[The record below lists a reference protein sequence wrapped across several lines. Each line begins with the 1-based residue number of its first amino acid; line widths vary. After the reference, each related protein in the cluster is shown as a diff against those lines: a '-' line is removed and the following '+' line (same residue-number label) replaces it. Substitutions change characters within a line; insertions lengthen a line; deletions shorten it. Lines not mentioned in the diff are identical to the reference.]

1 MHVDLSQED
10 VEMIVDSL
18 NVMADNIRKQQ
29 EEPTEYQPYMIDEV
43 EDMIWWLG
51 TLYN

>member
-18 NVMADNIRKQQ
+18 NVMADNIRKQR
-29 EEPTEYQPYMIDEV
+29 EEPEYQPYMLDDRGNDLVFENFYI
-43 EDMIWWLG
+43 
-51 TLYN
+51 N